1 MSNFSNLSSFD
12 NLGFLIPKLYEEKSK
27 LFFNWEQK
35 TLVMMI
41 KEEQNLKIQNFK
53 KQIKIKSWE
62 ITMNGDNQ

>member
-1 MSNFSNLSSFD
+1 
-12 NLGFLIPKLYEEKSK
+12 
-27 LFFNWEQK
+27 
-35 TLVMMI
+35 MMI